1 MANRQINCLIMTPKI
16 RELKDSVKNG
26 ELSNLTDK
34 DFLVL
39 IESWQ
44 IKNNK
49 DIDDIPTIEELNDEL
64 STSPTAENNKPI
76 NIYYGSGENADLSNF
91 AIRPFEY
98 KGESFQS
105 VEQAFQRAKF
115 RYLKG
120 DSGTRI
126 NNDELKSIKNFIM
139 QTTNGKTLR
148 ILGRKIPIDRVRW
161 DSESS
166 DVMKEI
172 ITESFR
178 QNPDAL
184 NKLLATGNATLTHN
198 QDDSKWK
205 TEFPRILMEVRSGL
219 RQENNPATMPV
230 NNKRQII
237 TPIISTEQL
246 ASLKRYNPDL
256 TFKNTRQRRDR
267 VDLIARLF
275 TTSATKLFRKK
286 QSELLNQSNDNA
298 IAADT
303 LGTFNRDQF
312 MVQNIS
318 TILDNVEHMFDES
331 RASIEFLAKINRVK
345 NKDWSDEQCIEEA
358 EKLSPFY
365 QKEFEKIRENWLP
378 LLEEALPIIKT
389 VENINIDLYN
399 NEANQDINNDEGND
413 ENRDNDNNDGDS
425 EYNYKEGWMIKAR
438 QLNERDTLSVRVRK
452 MLNSIVKVDRNGNI
466 ETDDLGFVRY
476 IEPDY
481 AQYILLNT
489 VSEKVDEPY
498 QLIDTLKEEAKN
510 YRWINQV
517 VNAINPLDTDSNEIK
532 ERKESLRAQFYSNFK
547 KQFNPYYIEY
557 FKENKDDGSI
567 KVQTKPVNLR
577 ANISFVLNNWRDHI
591 ESGIVLDKL
600 SIYNN
605 QEEPN
610 NDPNITDERN
620 KFINDIENR
629 LSLTRGT
636 KDKTAVEVFLSNT
649 KNADDIHRL
658 TRILGIEIPIDD
670 MILSLKE
677 KSNLSDFIKN
687 TKVIFNELKNVK
699 QYKNQNGYDVYED
712 LLNSFN
718 TASNKVAISLNYIPN
733 SAIMKTFRENGNSYQ
748 SYTAPSY
755 KGKVI
760 KQIKKWNPK
769 FMKEQ
774 YKDIDWFFNNGHW
787 QNDWLSTM
795 ENSKEARDIFSEK
808 TVLHSNKVDF
818 NDWDD
823 MKYGLAMLQE
833 FLADPSGKT
842 AWYAVPLQADVES
855 ADFIRFYRYSNEQC
869 LNKMVTTVLQE
880 WSRIQLVLA
889 RQDNPN
895 IKKIA
900 YFDIVK
906 DKNGNDK
913 GVTYNSEG
921 EIISREDGAEFKF
934 FPQLNTAKVQVGDNK
949 ILFIDW
955 LNQMISAD
963 NVDMDSIVNE
973 IKNQLTIIQNMK
985 NESAFNTYKDK
996 GVFQRTQNEKKYKYF
1011 PEYNNEE
1018 KLREVFNNYM
1028 WNYAHA
1034 YTQMVEIFTTDLAY
1048 YKNLNDFQ
1056 KRFKEVYAMTL
1067 KSYYSDPADPNNTD
1081 KHPGKIRNIILADRE
1096 IISNVANEINEIV
1109 DNQVSLGN
1117 MSKSEA
1123 DYIKKT
1129 FGKEI
1134 NVTDGQ
1140 AFRSL
1145 KSFRRMMKSIG
1156 EWTPE
1161 MEGSYSRLQNGTFT
1175 IEDQQVMF
1183 QTVKPFVFT
1192 QVSQDSHII
1201 DNLTG
1206 LPIKIKKPI
1215 QFKNSEALLLSI
1227 YGPQSKSA
1235 KLRGLIDFCDK
1246 YDIDVVQFSS
1256 AGKVGNQGVIDLESV
1271 DFESD
1276 KEYSDWLANQIMVD
1290 GQENPEVVHSIDMDD
1305 WGIVAANPE
1314 HLLDAEVLFGT
1325 QIRKLAIADLGRSDM
1340 FNVKGFDNP
1349 LTRDEL
1355 VHEYSAIITA
1365 TALKGLK
1372 TVYEELSDINQ
1383 MEAILQKELASSSR
1397 YDDSLKEACKL
1408 IEDENGN
1415 KVFNIPLYDPIQSI
1429 RVQNLVN
1436 SIIKRRTVKHKI
1448 KGGSTTQASSYGV
1461 DNTINI
1467 RFFNNKGEFI
1477 FNEREWNNIDKV
1489 NKSQV
1494 KLLKEK
1500 RKEFNNDF
1508 SAYKAANKAASEAYW
1523 EVYMP
1528 VWDSRIYDICYD
1540 ENTKSLDI
1548 NKLPEELRY
1557 GIIERIP
1564 TEDKYS
1570 MQRIYVKDFLPSNT
1584 GSQLVLPAD
1593 ITAIVGADFDVDH
1606 NYDMMYDFDYF
1617 FSPKRAFR
1625 KLSKKEQERWSE
1637 DESID
1642 NLLNNIDDSLDQ
1654 DDDSN
1659 PWQRWINYIKENNPE
1674 AYADFVSDKDNWV
1687 IKPKSINKDKSYL
1700 EQSIGALD
1708 NASLDILTAILTN
1721 SSVAGR
1727 MVNPGNFDE
1736 NKRVMY
1742 LLSILKNIDS
1752 ETFNK
1757 EILPHINDMPYLKK
1771 MASQYNGIIDPTTP
1785 ITQMNFHTAN
1795 ATGGKMIGIYANNN
1809 GNHSMMQYTDLE
1821 LVTPIIING
1830 KEYQS
1835 LHDSRV
1841 LDGNGNI
1848 LYYISKQLAS
1858 FLAASVDNV
1867 KEPTLSAFNQ
1877 NDFTTAATCLMLRL
1891 GVPTQTIGL
1900 LLNQPAILEATTR
1913 YLNNVDRGKDA
1924 HAIIEEVIKVLGKA
1938 AKKNLSKEELD
1949 RIYNL
1954 KDDDLIKNILIFNK
1968 SEANKNIDKS
1978 FYYAYQIGVLRKFDE
1993 LFDLGQEL
2001 NNTTQAFRADTANGS
2016 NGPDIADTKI
2026 KQSRLSRLENS
2037 KLLDGIPSLP
2047 GYENIARKILNK
2059 EAFEYNDLMSE
2070 ILSGQIPIIDAFT
2083 TSAIGGSTSI
2093 IEKYFPHYKEDI
2105 ENAYDMFMSSLKP
2118 GTIISKKTINKFYE
2132 HLFIYSLMG
2141 LDTIGLSNVNMSPAN
2156 AEFVR
2161 NYFNNQFPFDYEKLK
2176 GEKDEIKNNGFI
2188 KQLSLH
2194 KPNKKDHDLR
2204 IEFKN
2209 VGSLS
2214 KTQRGQ
2220 YIKDWESL
2228 LFSNDPE
2235 ISNLALN
2242 LFRYCI
2248 FKQGL
2253 NFGPKSFIHLT
2264 PPSIRLMYPKYMD
2277 RIRDIMDRDDNYDLF
2292 VDQFIRNNMDN
2303 TQLVPVI
2310 SPESSFK
2317 FLTQDGLIAKNITI
2331 QLTKDSSRLDKNVAV
2346 SVGQVE
2352 SDKFKNGWYLAVH
2365 PHSFFSTNING
2376 MVVYYAL
2383 DSTKLKD
2390 DGTTWEGSYFFIDK
2404 LNGHEYE
2411 YGREAKLMKTVD
2423 SVEQMNDKREK
2434 IDEEG
2439 ESDYTNSEKYQ
2450 AFQNSLAQSDI
2461 HNSGEIIDIFSKD
2474 NISSYK
2480 AEDKKD
2486 ASGKPICK

>member
-1 MANRQINCLIMTPKI
+1 MANSTIKCLFPTPKI
-16 RELKDSVKNG
+16 RELIKESIDNDIEGQFYKFK
-26 ELSNLTDK
+26 EP

-39 IESWQ
+39 IEAWQ
-44 IKNNK
+44 IKNK
-49 DIDDIPTIEELNDEL
+49 KTIEDLPTEKELHKFYMDTLSNALETSPEDYYNDKSILDMPRVLNDILDETL
-64 STSPTAENNKPI
+64 IEYTPSGKERQTYSVRGSHIYNK
-76 NIYYGSGENADLSNF
+76 
-91 AIRPFEY
+91 
-98 KGESFQS
+98 KGEEVFKEDS
-105 VEQAFQRAKF
+105 VDRNKIFANVAIKQGRAVIVEH
-115 RYLKG
+115 KG
-120 DSGTRI
+120 TQYI
-126 NNDELKSIKNFIM
+126 
-139 QTTNGKTLR
+139 
-148 ILGRKIPIDRVRW
+148 
-161 DSESS
+161 
-166 DVMKEI
+166 
-172 ITESFR
+172 
-178 QNPDAL
+178 
-184 NKLLATGNATLTHN
+184 
-198 QDDSKWK
+198 
-205 TEFPRILMEVRSGL
+205 
-219 RQENNPATMPV
+219 V
-230 NNKRQII
+230 NNKNKII
-237 TPIISTEQL
+237 SMSKSGAGKVMQWPENNGDRRDILNKASQAFKSKNVTAAIPTSATTQEKIEPIISTEQL

-286 QSELLNQSNDNA
+286 QSELLKQSNDNA
-298 IAADT
+298 IAAET
-303 LGTFNRDQF
+303 IGTFNRDQF
-312 MVQNIS
+312 MIQNIS
-318 TILDNVEHMFDES
+318 AILDDVEHMFDES
-331 RASIEFLAKINRVK
+331 RASVEFLAKINRVK

-358 EKLSPFY
+358 KKLSPFY
-365 QKEFEKIRENWLP
+365 QREYEKIRENWLP

-481 AQYILLNT
+481 AQYILLNA

-517 VNAINPLDTDSNEIK
+517 VNAINPLDADSNEIK

-600 SIYNN
+600 SIYNS

-629 LSLTRGT
+629 LSLTRKT
-636 KDKTAVEVFLSNT
+636 KDKTAVEVFLDNT
-649 KNADDIHRL
+649 QNADDIHRL

-973 IKNQLTIIQNMK
+973 IKNQLTIIQDMK

-1096 IISNVANEINEIV
+1096 VISNVANEINEIV

-1145 KSFRRMMKSIG
+1145 KSFKRMMKSIG

-1161 MEGSYSRLQNGTFT
+1161 MEGAYNRLQNGTFT
-1175 IEDQQVMF
+1175 IEDQQTMF

-1192 QVSQDSHII
+1192 QVSQDSHVI

-1271 DFESD
+1271 DFETD
-1276 KEYSDWLANQIMVD
+1276 KEYSDWLAKQIMVD

-1325 QIRKLAIADLGRSDM
+1325 QIRKLAIADLGQSDM
-1340 FNVKGFDNP
+1340 FNVKGFDKP

-1372 TVYEELSDINQ
+1372 TVYEELSDIDQ

-1429 RVQNLVN
+1429 RIQNLVN

-1617 FSPKRAFR
+1617 FSPKKAWDNR
-1625 KLSKKEQERWSE
+1625 SNQEKQ
-1637 DESID
+1637 I
-1642 NLLNNIDDSLDQ
+1642 
-1654 DDDSN
+1654 
-1659 PWQRWINYIKENNPE
+1659 WINKNEENPFDEWYDYWSKTDPSYIDKLKE
-1674 AYADFVSDKDNWV
+1674 DRDNW
-1687 IKPKSINKDKSYL
+1687 IIRKKDIDKEKSYL

-1721 SSVAGR
+1721 PSVAGR

-1757 EILPHINDMPYLKK
+1757 EILPHINDMSYLKK

-1821 LVTPIIING
+1821 SVTPIIING

-1835 LHDSRV
+1835 LHDSKV
-1841 LDGNGNI
+1841 LDDNGNI

-1924 HAIIEEVIKVLGKA
+1924 HAIIEEVIGVLGKA

-2059 EAFEYNDLMSE
+2059 ETFEYNDLMSD

-2105 ENAYDMFMSSLKP
+2105 EKAYNMFMSSLKP

-2141 LDTIGLSNVNMSPAN
+2141 LDTIGLSDVNMSPAS

-2161 NYFNNQFPFDYEKLK
+2161 DYFNNHFPFDYEKLK

-2277 RIRDIMDRDDNYDLF
+2277 RIRDIMDRDDNYNLF

-2310 SPESSFK
+2310 SPESSIK
-2317 FLTQDGLIAKNITI
+2317 FLTQYGLIANNITI
-2331 QLTKDSSRLDKNVAV
+2331 QLTKDSSRLDKNVAI

-2390 DGTTWEGSYFFIDK
+2390 DGATWEGSYFLIDK

-2411 YGREAKLMKTVD
+2411 YGIEAKRMKTVD

-2434 IDEEG
+2434 MDEEG